1 MFKYLLLGMVGA
13 GKSTLFNMLR
23 GVTDAAGKTQAVDYD
38 LSGGVDTPG
47 EFFCF
52 HQFYPALL
60 SLTSEADTIVYVHAA
75 DDTECHMPPGLLEVY
90 RDRQLIVVI
99 TKADLPGVDVKAT
112 EAMLRANGLGDR
124 QFFIVR
130 RDDESSYQ
138 RLRDWLDANAGTDS

>member
-23 GVTDAAGKTQAVDYD
+23 GVNEAAGKTQAVDYD

-75 DDTECHMPPGLLEVY
+75 DDPECHMPPGLLEVY

-112 EAMLRANGLGDR
+112 EAMLRANGLEER
-124 QFFIVR
+124 QFFIVGKN
-130 RDDESSYQ
+130 DKASYQ
-138 RLRDWLDANAGTDS
+138 HLKAWLDANAGEHA